1 MSTRNQAGPSCFRL
15 AIQALVVLAHADCAC
30 PSAAIAQN
38 LDSHAVFVRRVLAQ
52 LVRAKIVE
60 AREGRDGGYRLARPA
75 DQITLAEV
83 YCAFRPAER
92 AELSAPGNAHIHAA
106 LNAVDDQID
115 QRVTEVFAQHT
126 LATIIEHAAL
136 AGAQKLPACI

>member
-1 MSTRNQAGPSCFRL
+1 M
-15 AIQALVVLAHADCAC
+15 AIQALIVLAQADNAC
-30 PSAAIAQN
+30 SSAAIAQD
-38 LDSHAVFVRRVLAQ
+38 LDTHAVFLRRLLAQ

-75 DQITLAEV
+75 GQITLAEV

-92 AELSAPGNAHIHAA
+92 GGDTNAPGNAGIHAA
-106 LNAVDDQID
+106 LDAVDDQID

-126 LATIIEHAAL
+126 LATIIEHAAH
-136 AGAQKLPACI
+136 AGTRQLPGCI